1 MSKNTVP
8 PGTKLPKG
16 AFYDKAGKLRCPKNP
31 PITKVIT
38 L

>member
-16 AFYDKAGKLRCPKNP
+16 AFYDKSGKLRFPHNP
-31 PITKVIT
+31 PITKVIR